1 MVLLIG
7 ILYSLPNLY
16 PAKPSIQATYA
27 NSALAADQNLYDR
40 IENVLDSAEIDDFN
54 IADQDN
60 FKKINLKLSYKNEG
74 TPRINGL
81 RRISKPGLRVYSRK
95 GEVPRYFG
103 GLGVTIVSTS
113 NGIMTHKQAWKE
125 RLGGE
130 VMCVVW

>member
-1 MVLLIG
+1 MI
-7 ILYSLPNLY
+7 SMLPI
-16 PAKPSIQATYA
+16 KI
-27 NSALAADQNLYDR
+27 NS
-40 IENVLDSAEIDDFN
+40 
-54 IADQDN
+54 
-60 FKKINLKLSYKNEG
+60 KKINLKLSYKNEG